1 MLVQRVTPQ
10 GAVRGSEH
18 VMIVRGKCVAYLGEQ
33 CLAVNLVPENM
44 TERYGVGGIAG
55 EVRLVDVEAYADD
68 GAGDVCAFD
77 VVLDE
82 DAAELVVP
90 VVDVVG
96 PLDAYVVGIA
106 AQYLTE
112 CYGDELAEDKLLRC
126 GYVHGAEGEAE
137 EQVLAALGLPRV
149 AALASSCCL
158 IVGADEQDIFRAG
171 ALPGVGV
178 GGDGLGKVYA
188 VYALGAHSVTFVC
201 GCCVTQK

>member
-1 MLVQRVTPQ
+1 MQRVTPQ

-55 EVRLVDVEAYADD
+55 EVCLVDVEAYADD
-68 GAGDVCAFD
+68 GTGDVCAFD

-82 DAAELVVP
+82 DAAQLVVP

-112 CYGDELAEDKLLRC
+112 CYGDELAEDKLLGRR
-126 GYVHGAEGEAE
+126 YVRRLEGEGEEEVAPGSRLPHGA
-137 EQVLAALGLPRV
+137 
-149 AALASSCCL
+149 
-158 IVGADEQDIFRAG
+158 
-171 ALPGVGV
+171 ALPTPCSLMV
-178 GGDGLGKVYA
+178 GGDEGEGAVGGALTGIPVGRVRLGKVDA
-188 VYALGAHSVTFVC
+188 VNP
-201 GCCVTQK
+201 

>member
-1 MLVQRVTPQ
+1 
-10 GAVRGSEH
+10 
-18 VMIVRGKCVAYLGEQ
+18 MIVRGKCVAYLGEQ
-33 CLAVNLVPENM
+33 CLAVGLLPENM

-55 EVRLVDVEAYADD
+55 EVCLVDVEAYADD

-82 DAAELVVP
+82 DAAQLVVA

-126 GYVHGAEGEAE
+126 GRVRRAEGEAE

-149 AALASSCCL
+149 ATLPSSCCL

-171 ALPGVGV
+171 VLPDVGV
-178 GGDGLGKVYA
+178 GGVGLGKVYA
-188 VYALGAHSVTFVC
+188 VYALGVHRVTLYVIVAWRKNNAFFVLYF
-201 GCCVTQK
+201 VYTS

>member
-1 MLVQRVTPQ
+1 MQRVTPQ

-33 CLAVNLVPENM
+33 CLAVGLLPENLA
-44 TERYGVGGIAG
+44 ERYGVGGIAG
-55 EVRLVDVEAYADD
+55 EVCLVDVEAYADD

-82 DAAELVVP
+82 DAAQLVVTM
-90 VVDVVG
+90 VDVVG

-106 AQYLTE
+106 AQHLTE
-112 CYGDELAEDKLLRC
+112 CYGDELAEDKLLRR
-126 GYVHGAEGEAE
+126 ADGETE

-149 AALASSCCL
+149 STLPSSCCL